1 MTSAAAKI
9 NENYQLVTR
18 TKAAAGEENSQSDL
32 LHILLLDMVLFSADV
47 FTVIVNEINL
57 YFGPNTNASVR
68 MTEENNN
75 DGKINKAH
83 PIWGALTLITPFLP
97 MLVFGPFVAVLV
109 AKEGSL
115 VDKKSCQRLGFVPLS
130 ILLCVPF
137 SVVATPLYV
146 IFVIGAS
153 LYRVCKPLSVEVGD
167 STYGIHGALKTAEIS
182 LESAIHTS
190 LGNR

>member
-115 VDKKSCQRLGFVPLS
+115 VDKKNLAKDLDLCLS
-130 ILLCVPF
+130 QFFC
-137 SVVATPLYV
+137 A
-146 IFVIGAS
+146 
-153 LYRVCKPLSVEVGD
+153 CLSQ
-167 STYGIHGALKTAEIS
+167 
-182 LESAIHTS
+182 
-190 LGNR
+190 